1 MKTGFNWYVSRILKN
16 SCSRPKIEHERS
28 KNATQVGK
36 PLTLL
41 SQLQIKTWI
50 KQNKAPKRIENK
62 IQLVCIKDL
71 KNTCYR
77 PKNDNE
83 RPKNVAEDGKSL
95 CFAPTIAN

>member
-1 MKTGFNWYVSRILKN
+1 M
-16 SCSRPKIEHERS
+16 
-28 KNATQVGK
+28 
-36 PLTLL
+36 TLL

-50 KQNKAPKRIENK
+50 KQNKGPKRIENK

-83 RPKNVAEDGKSL
+83 RSKNVAEDGKSL
-95 CFAPTIAN
+95 NSALSQLVSEIGRKFVDKRVNFIDFSIIFP